1 MRAERGASRPGKLRA
16 EPSRFPANHAERRRA
31 PRRGRKCRG
40 HPSPRRPVPGALH
53 RGRHVPGG
61 PACAAARDPA
71 ALRLWSAPAPG
82 RRVVRRGPSRRGDAG
97 GDRGLPP
104 LESFPLHRDLGAGV
118 SCRGLSGAGQA
129 ARRVPGR
136 DQRRRDAAVAPGRRT
151 DFGAGGRRAAGSS
164 RDLTMRG
171 LYLDCFS
178 GISGD
183 MLLGALVDLGVEP
196 AHLRSQL
203 KKLRV
208 SGYTLS
214 AARVN
219 RSGLAGT
226 KVDVALTAARQPE
239 RRLKDIARIV
249 QASRLSSEV
258 RRRAMSAFETLV
270 EAEARVH
277 RVSRDKVHLHEVG
290 AVDAI
295 VDIVGAMIG
304 LERLGWPRVVCSP
317 LHVGRG
323 MVTMEHGTFPVPGP
337 ATVEILKG
345 KPCYATQVEGEL
357 VTPTGAALVA
367 TLAEAFGPMPPMRVR
382 AIGYGAG
389 TKQFDGHPNLLR
401 AFLGDF
407 LDEPVLRETVL
418 VLETTIDDM
427 NPQLYGHLMERLF
440 AAGAL
445 EVFYTPIQ
453 MKKNRPGTK
462 VTVICPEPKL
472 EEVTTVVFRETTTIG
487 FRYQPMGRIELAR
500 RIDTAKTPFGPI
512 RMKVSVHN
520 GQVVQA
526 TPEYEDCRRAAL
538 KTGAPLKEIQRL
550 AAARY
555 APPRGTAEGLAA
567 WARPPVTPPRTRR
580 P

>member
-1 MRAERGASRPGKLRA
+1 M
-16 EPSRFPANHAERRRA
+16 
-31 PRRGRKCRG
+31 
-40 HPSPRRPVPGALH
+40 
-53 RGRHVPGG
+53 
-61 PACAAARDPA
+61 
-71 ALRLWSAPAPG
+71 
-82 RRVVRRGPSRRGDAG
+82 
-97 GDRGLPP
+97 
-104 LESFPLHRDLGAGV
+104 
-118 SCRGLSGAGQA
+118 
-129 ARRVPGR
+129 
-136 DQRRRDAAVAPGRRT
+136 
-151 DFGAGGRRAAGSS
+151 
-164 RDLTMRG
+164 TMRG

-183 MLLGALVDLGVEP
+183 MFLGALVDLGVEP

-208 SGYTLS
+208 SGYQLS

-219 RSGLAGT
+219 RSGLTGT
-226 KVDVALTAARQPE
+226 KVDVKLTKTQQPE

-249 QASRLSSEV
+249 QGSRLSPAV
-258 RRRAMSAFETLV
+258 RRRAMDAFETLV

-277 RVSRDKVHLHEVG
+277 RVPKDRVHLHEVG

-304 LERLGWPRVVCSP
+304 LERLGWPRVICSP

-337 ATVEILKG
+337 ATAEILKG

-367 TLAEAFGPMPPMRVR
+367 TLADDFGPMPPMRVR

-401 AFLGDF
+401 ILDGDL
-407 LDEPVLRETVL
+407 LDEAVLRETVL

-453 MKKNRPGTK
+453 MKKNRPGIM
-462 VTVICPEPKL
+462 VTVICPEPRL
-472 EEVTTVVFRETTTIG
+472 QDVSAVIFRETTTIG
-487 FRYQPMGRIELAR
+487 FRYLPMGRIELAR
-500 RIDTAKTPFGPI
+500 RVETISTPYGPI
-512 RMKVSVHN
+512 RMKVSVYN
-520 GQVVQA
+520 GEVVQA
-526 TPEYEDCRRAAL
+526 TPEYEDCRKAAL
-538 KTGAPLKEIQRL
+538 KADRPLKEIQRL
-550 AAARY
+550 AAQAY
-555 APPRGTAEGLAA
+555 TPPRGRPETIASWAEAPE
-567 WARPPVTPPRTRR
+567 PPGRTRGGVAR
-580 P
+580 RRARRSRRTIAQSKRR

>member
-1 MRAERGASRPGKLRA
+1 
-16 EPSRFPANHAERRRA
+16 
-31 PRRGRKCRG
+31 
-40 HPSPRRPVPGALH
+40 
-53 RGRHVPGG
+53 
-61 PACAAARDPA
+61 
-71 ALRLWSAPAPG
+71 
-82 RRVVRRGPSRRGDAG
+82 
-97 GDRGLPP
+97 
-104 LESFPLHRDLGAGV
+104 
-118 SCRGLSGAGQA
+118 
-129 ARRVPGR
+129 
-136 DQRRRDAAVAPGRRT
+136 
-151 DFGAGGRRAAGSS
+151 
-164 RDLTMRG
+164 MRG

-258 RRRAMSAFETLV
+258 RRRAMNAFETLV

-337 ATVEILKG
+337 ATAEILKG
-345 KPCYATQVEGEL
+345 KPCYATHVEGEL
-357 VTPTGAALVA
+357 VTPTGAALAA
-367 TLAEAFGPMPPMRVR
+367 TLAADFGPLPPMRVR

-389 TKQFDGHPNLLR
+389 TKQFDSHPNLLR
-401 AFLGDF
+401 VLYGDL
-407 LDEPVLRETVL
+407 LDEAVLRETVL

-427 NPQLYGHLMERLF
+427 NPQLYGHLMDRLF

-453 MKKNRPGTK
+453 MKKSRPGTM

-472 EEVTTVVFRETTTIG
+472 EDVSSVIFRETTTIG

-500 RIDTAKTPFGPI
+500 RIETTRTPYGPI
-512 RMKVSVHN
+512 RMKVSVYN
-520 GQVVQA
+520 GEVVQA
-526 TPEYEDCRRAAL
+526 TPEYEDCRRVAL
-538 KTGAPLKEIQRL
+538 KTGVPLKEVQRL
-550 AAARY
+550 AVQAY
-555 APPRGTAEGLAA
+555 APPRGGPEALAS
-567 WARPPVTPPRTRR
+567 WAQAPVLPGRTRGGAR
-580 P
+580 RRGARRSRRTKGRARGR

>member
-1 MRAERGASRPGKLRA
+1 
-16 EPSRFPANHAERRRA
+16 
-31 PRRGRKCRG
+31 
-40 HPSPRRPVPGALH
+40 
-53 RGRHVPGG
+53 
-61 PACAAARDPA
+61 
-71 ALRLWSAPAPG
+71 
-82 RRVVRRGPSRRGDAG
+82 
-97 GDRGLPP
+97 
-104 LESFPLHRDLGAGV
+104 
-118 SCRGLSGAGQA
+118 
-129 ARRVPGR
+129 
-136 DQRRRDAAVAPGRRT
+136 
-151 DFGAGGRRAAGSS
+151 
-164 RDLTMRG
+164 MRG

-337 ATVEILKG
+337 ATAEILKG
-345 KPCYATQVEGEL
+345 KPCYATHVEGEL
-357 VTPTGAALVA
+357 VTPTGAALAA
-367 TLAEAFGPMPPMRVR
+367 TLAADFGPLPPMRVR

-389 TKQFDGHPNLLR
+389 TRDPPDRPNVVR
-401 AFLGDF
+401 VVLGSQ
-407 LDEPVLRETVL
+407 TVAK
-418 VLETTIDDM
+418 
-427 NPQLYGHLMERLF
+427 
-440 AAGAL
+440 AAGRPSVGEDPAVRDLVVMEANLDDLTPELVADAVQAL
-445 EVFYTPIQ
+445 LSAGSLDVWTTPTQ
-453 MKKNRPGTK
+453 MKKGRPGILLS
-462 VTVICPEPKL
+462 VLCEPDAQDRL
-472 EEVTTVVFRETTTIG
+472 RSVFFETTSTFG
-487 FRYQPMGRIELAR
+487 VRSYRVERAELAR
-500 RIDTAKTPFGPI
+500 RT
-512 RMKVSVHN
+512 VSVDLPD
-520 GQVVQA
+520 GSVRVKVGLLGGRVVSA
-526 TPEYEDCRRAAL
+526 TPEHDDVAAVAARAGRPVRHVYEEA
-538 KTGAPLKEIQRL
+538 T
-550 AAARY
+550 AAAR
-555 APPRGTAEGLAA
+555 TAWLAA
-567 WARPPVTPPRTRR
+567 TER
-580 P
+580 